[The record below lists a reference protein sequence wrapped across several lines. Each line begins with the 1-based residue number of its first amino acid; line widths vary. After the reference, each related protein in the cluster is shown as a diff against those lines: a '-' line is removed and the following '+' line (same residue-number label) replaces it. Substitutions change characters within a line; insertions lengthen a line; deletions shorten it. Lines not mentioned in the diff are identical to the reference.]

1 MSLSPVGGSNALTVT
16 TLPEGTEEEEEDD
29 EEEDVFP
36 VSCQPSA
43 ETAWL
48 VLVTLA
54 AFKCVFIPSGGFSE
68 TRGKVLF
75 LFIYLFFFYF

>member
-1 MSLSPVGGSNALTVT
+1 MGGSNALTVT
-16 TLPEGTEEEEEDD
+16 TLPEGTEEEEEA
-29 EEEDVFP
+29 VFP

-48 VLVTLA
+48 VPVTLA

-75 LFIYLFFFYF
+75 LFFIFFTSNG